1 MGKIVFTYGLIAG
14 AVMSATLL
22 AMTLLTPE
30 FDFDRGAFI
39 GYSSMVAAFLMV
51 FFGVR
56 AYRDQA
62 AGGSVG
68 FVRALLVGLAITA
81 VGSACYVATWQLVYF
96 RLTTGFVEKY
106 TAYTIEKDRAAGATE
121 EALET
126 RRKEMLA
133 FKEMYDNPLFNS
145 AVTFLEPL
153 PVGLLMSLIS
163 AAALRRR
170 PEEAARAASLQAPL

>member
-1 MGKIVFTYGLIAG
+1 MRKIILANGLIAG
-14 AVMSATLL
+14 AILSTSMLV
-22 AMTLLTPE
+22 MTLSDREP
-30 FDFDRGAFI
+30 DFDRWMVI
-39 GYSSMVAAFLMV
+39 TYTSMVVAFLMV

-56 AYRDQA
+56 AYRDQV
-62 AGGSVG
+62 AGGAIS
-68 FVRALLVGLAITA
+68 FVRALVVGLAITA

-96 RLTTGFVEKY
+96 KLTNGFVEKY
-106 TAYTIEKDRAAGATE
+106 TAYTIEKARAAGATDE
-121 EALET
+121 ELQAKRT
-126 RRKEMLA
+126 EMLA

-170 PEEAARAASLQAPL
+170 RAEDRMAEAAL